1 MNPNNH
7 TPRFGLVLTVARLL
21 LVPALA
27 ALASGCAHTM
37 NVNVKPATLAPCAK
51 LPARVA
57 LVLNKDFT
65 EYTHTMHMMGDSFVS
80 RLGPPLQD
88 YAKNVTQHV
97 FTEVSV
103 HPTAAEA
110 AGKADAILIPKVTKF
125 DESYGLWAASKHQT
139 VMIMEW
145 NLKDRDNQKD
155 LWLDSIDA
163 RGEGKMGNA
172 FTFKSNHLK
181 VLQSLFDDL
190 SAKTQKALLESPE
203 IRQIGSGATR
213 PPDARVLP

>member
-1 MNPNNH
+1 MNSNN
-7 TPRFGLVLTVARLL
+7 TPRFALVLAAARC
-21 LVPALA
+21 LVLPALVG
-27 ALASGCAHTM
+27 LTSGCAHTM
-37 NVNVKPATLAPCAK
+37 RVNVNPATLAPCEK
-51 LPARVA
+51 SPARIA

-65 EYTHTMHMMGDSFVS
+65 EYTHTMHMMGDSYVS

-110 AGKADAILIPKVTKF
+110 AGKADAILIPKVVKF
-125 DESYGLWAASKHQT
+125 DESYGLWAASKHQM

-145 NLKDRDNQKD
+145 NLKDRDNQRD

-163 RGEGKMGNA
+163 RGEGRMGNL
-172 FTFKSNHLK
+172 FNYKNNHLK
-181 VLQSLFDDL
+181 LLQSLFDDL
-190 SAKTQKALLESPE
+190 SAKTQKALLESAE
-203 IRQIGSGATR
+203 IKQFGRGVARQ
-213 PPDARVLP
+213 PVPQVLP